1 MREFVPI
8 DIVYEPIYDEGVPVP
23 CFFTD
28 KIYLAYRS
36 YIGQMSEGKECIR
49 HTTVRR
55 CHYCVNHFAKTEKNM
70 KKHLEVCAAKT
81 GITYFFDNG
90 NIISFQDS
98 FRYQGDLLFTVY
110 FDFKTTTGDSVFFD
124 SKMCVVS
131 YCQICT
137 FHPSLN
143 LDKIV
148 IFRSFQ
154 QNAEEVYDFRHLKKK
169 HVPFF
174 NKTTFCQLKDS
185 ASAVLAREKSTSLAE

>member
-1 MREFVPI
+1 
-8 DIVYEPIYDEGVPVP
+8 
-23 CFFTD
+23 
-28 KIYLAYRS
+28 
-36 YIGQMSEGKECIR
+36 
-49 HTTVRR
+49 
-55 CHYCVNHFAKTEKNM
+55 M

-81 GITYFFDNG
+81 GITYSFDNG

-124 SKMCVVS
+124 PKMCVVS
-131 YCQICT
+131 YYQICT

-154 QNAEEVYDFRHLKKK
+154 QNGEEIYDFSHLKKK

-174 NKTTFCQLKDS
+174 NKTTFFQLKDA
-185 ASAVLAREKSTSLAE
+185 ASAVLAREKSTTLAE